1 MKKNKI
7 LIPVVLLLMT
17 GLFAFVRPGDD
28 YFQIARSLDIF
39 ATLFKEIN
47 SYYVDEVDPERL
59 IGNATEGI
67 LESLDPY
74 TVFIPAEA
82 AESFSIQ
89 TTGQYAGIGALVTSI
104 EKKIYISQ
112 PYEGFPAYQA
122 GIRVG
127 DQIVSVGGKPVNGN
141 STTDVTTLLKGPPD
155 TEVELVVRR
164 QGVKEDIPLRL
175 TRKRIKVKSV
185 AWSGLMNP
193 TTGYIQVSEFNAGT
207 GREVEAAFRAL
218 REKGITSLILD
229 LRDNPGG
236 LLYEA
241 VNVANLFLPKGKEVV
256 STRGKMQ
263 DSNKIYSTL
272 NEPLDT
278 TMPMVVLV
286 SGGSASASEIVAGAL
301 QDYDRAVLVGQKTF
315 GKGLV
320 QITRPLPYDAQIKL
334 TTARYYI
341 PSGRCIQALDYSK
354 RDSDGLATRTADS
367 LKMEFKTAGGRKVYD
382 GGGLDP
388 DLKVTGS
395 VPVELLTS
403 LYSGGHVFMY
413 AREYCAAHPAPAD
426 WSAFRLTPADLEV
439 FRGWLAKRN
448 FQFETVMEQELREF
462 EVIAKKN
469 QAWTE
474 LGPAVS
480 TMRNKISSGKN
491 SVFSQHQSFLISL
504 LEQEIAFHYK
514 LDEGRAGVSF
524 GRDPVLNEAGKLIAD
539 KSAFKKILSTS
550 HDPAAKP

>member
-301 QDYDRAVLVGQKTF
+301 QDYDRAVLIGQKTF

-403 LYSGGHVFMY
+403 LYGGGHVFMY

-426 WSAFRLTPADLEV
+426 WSAFRLMPADLEA

-514 LDEGRAGVSF
+514 LDDGRAGVSF
-524 GRDPVLNEAGKLIAD
+524 GRDPALNEAGKLLAD
-539 KSAFKKILSTS
+539 ASAFKKILSSS
-550 HDPAAKP
+550 HVPAAKP

>member
-524 GRDPVLNEAGKLIAD
+524 GRDPALNEAGKLLAD
-539 KSAFKKILSTS
+539 ASAFKKILSSS
-550 HDPAAKP
+550 HVPAAKP

>member
-7 LIPVVLLLMT
+7 LISVLLVLMT
-17 GLFAFVRPGDD
+17 GLFAFIRPGDD

-47 SYYVDEVDPERL
+47 THYVDEVDPEKL
-59 IGNATEGI
+59 IGDATEGV

-141 STTDVTTLLKGPPD
+141 TTTDVTTLLKGPPN

-164 QGVKEDIPLRL
+164 QGIKEDIPLRL

-185 AWSGLMNP
+185 AWSGLMKP
-193 TTGYIQVSEFNAGT
+193 ATGYIQVSEFNPGT

-218 REKGITSLILD
+218 REKGITSLVLD

-241 VNVANLFLPKGKEVV
+241 VNVANLFLSKGKEVV
-256 STRGKMQ
+256 STRGKMP

-301 QDYDRAVLVGQKTF
+301 QDYDRAVLIGQKTF

-354 RDSDGLATRTADS
+354 RDSNGLAIRTADS
-367 LKMEFKTAGGRKVYD
+367 LKTEFKTAGGRKVYD

-388 DLKVTGS
+388 DLKVAGS

-403 LYSGGHVFMY
+403 LYSGGHLFMY
-413 AREYCAAHPAPAD
+413 AREYCATHPAPAD
-426 WSAFRLTPADLEV
+426 LSAFKITPADLEV
-439 FRGWLAKRN
+439 FRGWLSKRN
-448 FQFETVMEQELREF
+448 FQFETALEQQLQEF
-462 EVIAKKN
+462 ESIAKKN
-469 QAWTE
+469 QAWSE
-474 LGPAVS
+474 LGPAVLG
-480 TMRNKISSGKN
+480 MRNKISAGKN
-491 SVFSQHQSFLISL
+491 SVFNQHQSFLISL
-504 LEQEIAFHYK
+504 LEQEIAFHYQ
-514 LDEGRAGVSF
+514 LDEGRVRVSF
-524 GRDPVLNEAGKLIAD
+524 GRDPVLNAAARILAD
-539 KSAFKKILSTS
+539 APAFQKILSSS
-550 HDPAAKP
+550 HVPAAKP

>member
-1 MKKNKI
+1 MRKNKI
-7 LIPVVLLLMT
+7 LIPVVLFLMT
-17 GLFAFVRPGDD
+17 GLFAFVHPGDD

-39 ATLFKEIN
+39 ATLFKEVN
-47 SYYVDEVDPERL
+47 THYVDEVDPEKM

-104 EKKIYISQ
+104 ERKIFISQ
-112 PYEGFPAYQA
+112 PYEGFPAHQA

-127 DQIVSVGGKPVNGN
+127 DQIVSVGGKEVNGN

-185 AWSGLMNP
+185 TWSGLMNSS
-193 TTGYIQVSEFNAGT
+193 TGYIQVAEFNSGT

-218 REKGITSLILD
+218 KEKGITSLVLD

-256 STRGKMQ
+256 STKGKMPE
-263 DSNKIYSTL
+263 SNKVYSTL

-278 TMPMVVLV
+278 NIPMVVLV

-301 QDYDRAVLVGQKTF
+301 QDYDRAVLIGQKTF

-320 QITRPLPYDAQIKL
+320 QITRPLPYDTQIKL

-354 RDSDGLATRTADS
+354 RDSDGAAVRTADS
-367 LKMEFKTAGGRKVYD
+367 LKSEFKTEGGRKVYD

-388 DLKVTGS
+388 DLKVS
-395 VPVELLTS
+395 AAMPVELLTAI
-403 LYSGGHVFMY
+403 YAGGHLFMY
-413 AREYCAAHPAPAD
+413 AREYCATHPAPAD
-426 WSAFRLTPADLEV
+426 MSAFRLKPADLEI
-439 FRGWLAKRN
+439 FRQWLSKRN
-448 FQFETVMEQELREF
+448 FDFETALEQELREF
-462 EVIAKKN
+462 EKIARKN
-469 QAWTE
+469 QAWAE
-474 LGPAVS
+474 LGSVVTAA
-480 TMRNKISSGKN
+480 RGKISAGKN
-491 SVFSQHQSFLISL
+491 TVFAQHQAFLIAL

-514 LDEGRAGVSF
+514 LDEGRAKVSI
-524 GRDPVLNEAGKLIAD
+524 GRDEVLTEAGKILAD
-539 KSAFKKILSTS
+539 ASAYKKILSSS
-550 HDPAAKP
+550 HGPAAKP